1 MASNFR
7 VDNLENTGSIT
18 IASGDLIMTGGIEL
32 TGDLSLL
39 ANSHLRFNSPGEN
52 DQFVFG
58 NNNVITLDG
67 DLGVILKGNNY
78 VYHNINDENANLFAS
93 SYSIFNNANSNI
105 DFRVKGGSSNSLINA
120 DAGEDSIAIGASE
133 LNPFTTTGIGQDVL
147 VYLSGSTG
155 TKDSSTRGVSLVSGD
170 LVTSGA
176 AYLQNDLFLTGNI
189 YMTNASG
196 DEINWENE
204 SDFVLTAQNKIV
216 LKVDNDGDSSNS
228 GVQVKDSGGSIQ
240 HILYEDGR
248 AIFNNNLNSAGSLS
262 VRGSTDYGLV
272 LADLTNNI
280 IGLGAFTNTIN
291 TIPGLGSDVKVLLSG
306 STGTKDTPTR
316 GVTLVSGDMVVSGTT
331 YFPSDVVVDANT
343 RVYFDGTG
351 NSGFGGPYIY
361 GNTVALNIDGDNRL
375 SLRYDDDLY
384 VLDSSN
390 SNVTF
395 QLIDSAKTSSFS
407 EFGDDIVAFISGS
420 KGSKDQTGS
429 RGAILFSGDTITSG
443 SLHIDSGIRDK
454 FTTKSSATG
463 TVVHDC
469 EESTVFNHSSI
480 SANFTANFT
489 NLNLSSGYAT
499 SLTLILNQGATAYMA
514 TGVQIAG
521 AAQTIEW
528 QGGSTPSGT
537 SSGIDVVSFSIIN
550 SAGTYTVLGQ
560 SVSYS

>member
-18 IASGDLIMTGGIEL
+18 IAAGDLIMTGGIEL

-39 ANSHLRFNSPGEN
+39 SNSYLRFNSPGEN

-58 NNNVITLDG
+58 NNSIITLDADDG
-67 DLGVILKGNNY
+67 IILKADSY
-78 VYHNINDENANLFAS
+78 IYHNVNDSIDNVFTPTYTAFNAQKDD
-93 SYSIFNNANSNI
+93 I
-105 DFRVKGGSSNSLINA
+105 DFRVNTNNYYGTLFIDGSNDTLFL
-120 DAGEDSIAIGASE
+120 GVEDFDVTPDASE
-133 LNPFTTTGIGQDVL
+133 VSGYGDDVKI
-147 VYLSGSTG
+147 YLSGAAG
-155 TKDSSTRGVSLVSGD
+155 TKDSSTRGVTLNAGDFVVSGSSYFYD
-170 LVTSGA
+170 DINLKTNKTIYFNNPSGTA
-176 AYLQNDLFLTGNI
+176 DQFIKSVSDVFLRI
-189 YMTNASG
+189 DSDDYFQVYA
-196 DEINWENE
+196 DESI
-204 SDFVLTAQNKIV
+204 DMY
-216 LKVDNDGDSSNS
+216 VDNGITLSRFEMYPKSVDINRTVRNTTDFSANGYLLY
-228 GVQVKDSGGSIQ
+228 VSGGHETVVIGGNTQ
-240 HILYEDGR
+240 NPVYG
-248 AIFNNNLNSAGSLS
+248 
-262 VRGSTDYGLV
+262 TDV
-272 LADLTNNI
+272 NI
-280 IGLGAFTNTIN
+280 H
-291 TIPGLGSDVKVLLSG
+291 LSG
-306 STGTKDTPTR
+306 STGTKDTSTR

-395 QLIDSAKTSSFS
+395 QLIDSAKTDSFS

-499 SLTLILNQGATAYMA
+499 SLTLILNQGATAYMT
-514 TGVQIAG
+514 TGVQIGG

-528 QGGSTPSGT
+528 QGGSAPSGT